1 MAAKYELPEGYQVYG
16 NSVIAYLDSDDNL
29 VMNVSAPNVMIP
41 SEDKLSVLAAHP
53 ACVPGTVAFTP
64 GFQGVWQIGIDG
76 TWVDMLQEENSNADN
91 NGGE

>member
-1 MAAKYELPEGYQVYG
+1 MAAKYTLPEGFQVYG

-29 VMNVSAPNVMIP
+29 VMNVSAPDVMIP
-41 SEDKLSVLAAHP
+41 SEDKLSVLASFD

-64 GFQGVWQIGIDG
+64 GFQGVWQLGIDG
-76 TWVDMLQEENSNADN
+76 TWVDMLQEDDNNADN